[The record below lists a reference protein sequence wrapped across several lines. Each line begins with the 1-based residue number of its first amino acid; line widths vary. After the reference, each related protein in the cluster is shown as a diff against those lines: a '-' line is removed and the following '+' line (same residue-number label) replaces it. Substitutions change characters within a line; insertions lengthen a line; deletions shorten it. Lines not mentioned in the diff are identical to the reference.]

1 MTVREVGGRPEKNS
15 SGTQEEIGER
25 EGLTQ
30 KAVSLILE
38 EMAEL
43 PKVLKPAADHLTDFD
58 PLRFLLRSKISNYPG
73 PLFLW
78 SALQKTF
85 IERDRNE

>member
-1 MTVREVGGRPEKNS
+1 MACY
-15 SGTQEEIGER
+15 TQEEIGER

-43 PKVLKPAADHLTDFD
+43 PKVLKPTAEHLIDFEI
-58 PLRFLLRSKISNYPG
+58 PIYNVWK
-73 PLFLW
+73 
-78 SALQKTF
+78 Q
-85 IERDRNE
+85 